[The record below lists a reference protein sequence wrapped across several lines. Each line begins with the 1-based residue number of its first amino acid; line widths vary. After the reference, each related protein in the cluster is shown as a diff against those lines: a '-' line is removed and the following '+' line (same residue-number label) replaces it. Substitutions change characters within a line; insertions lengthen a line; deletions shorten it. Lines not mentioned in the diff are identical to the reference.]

1 MTDLEAIFGKT
12 AQQTVLSNLI
22 KKNGTITYLSGIAEE
37 TGLSHASVARV
48 MVPLVSAGIVK
59 ESVLGRQVR
68 IFQLNTENQL
78 TKEIVKFAE
87 SVGAI

>member
-22 KKNGTITYLSGIAEE
+22 KKNGEITYLSGIAEE

-68 IFQLNTENQL
+68 IFQLNSESPL